1 MLVTAGL
8 LVLFVG
14 SASSIAAALG
24 LGLLIGLFANGCVAG
39 LYALSPVV
47 YDASVR
53 ATGVGWGIGIGR
65 IGAIVSP
72 TVAGVLLDAGW
83 QPLHLYGVFAVVFV
97 LAAACL
103 LLLRP
108 APPQAQ
114 AALA

>member
-1 MLVTAGL
+1 M
-8 LVLFVG
+8 
-14 SASSIAAALG
+14 
-24 LGLLIGLFANGCVAG
+24 AG

-83 QPLHLYGVFAVVFV
+83 QPLHLYAVFAVVFV
-97 LAAACL
+97 LAAGCL